1 MHFPLIFNILGW
13 LLTGFGLTMF
23 IPAMISAFSGGTA
36 VDSFVVGGCMTIFF
50 GVMFVFMTSGSG
62 KILSHRDA
70 FLMTFLAWFAL
81 SFFGAFPFYNAQVVP
96 SFIDAFFESMSG
108 LTTTGAS
115 VMSGLDKVDH
125 GILFWRALLQWL
137 GGMGVVVLA
146 TAIIPFLGVGG
157 MQLYKAEMPGV
168 EKDKL
173 QPRLKETASL
183 LWSVYLVLTVV
194 CALLYKYGGMSGF
207 DAICHAFTTVA
218 TGGYSTHDA
227 SIGFYDSPFIEAVC
241 IAFMIIGAVN
251 FSLHFMFISKRNL
264 SVYYKN
270 TEFRVFMLILFSAI
284 FFLAYQITGLEDGY
298 GTYEESLRHTLFNV
312 TSIMTTT
319 GYATQDYNA
328 WPLIVPMFAMILMFI
343 GGCSGSTAGGM
354 KVLRIMLISKQGMRE
369 IRKMI
374 HPHALI
380 NLKLGG
386 RNVSDRV
393 VQAVWSFAGLYIIS
407 FMTISAILSLHDG
420 LDLITA
426 FSAAAATITGLG
438 PALGELGPAS
448 NYGHLQADAKLL
460 LCFSMLLGRLE
471 LFTLLIILT
480 PEYWRK

>member
-1 MHFPLIFNILGW
+1 MA
-13 LLTGFGLTMF
+13 FGCTMF
-23 IPAMISAFSGGTA
+23 FPAAISYFSGGTA
-36 VDSFVVGGCMTIFF
+36 FDSFIVSAVLTMFF
-50 GVMFVFMTSGSG
+50 GAMFTLMTVGSA

-81 SFFGAFPFYNAQVVP
+81 SLFGGVP
-96 SFIDAFFESMSG
+96 LYSSGAVPTFVDGFFESVSG

-115 VMSGLDKVDH
+115 VMLNLNEADH
-125 GILFWRALLQWL
+125 GVLFWRALLQWL

-183 LWSVYLVLTVV
+183 LWGVYFLLTLT
-194 CALLYKYGGMSGF
+194 CGILYYYGGMTSF

-218 TGGYSTHDA
+218 TGGYSNHDT
-227 SIGFYDSPFIEAVC
+227 SIGYFNSPFIEGVC

-251 FSLHFMFISKRNL
+251 FSLHFMFLSKRNIF
-264 SVYYKN
+264 VYLKDIELRMFL
-270 TEFRVFMLILFSAI
+270 TILFIAI
-284 FFLAYQITGLEDGY
+284 FFLAYKITGLENGY
-298 GTYEESLRHTLFNV
+298 STYGESLRHTFFNI
-312 TSIMTTT
+312 TAIMTTT
-319 GYATQDYNA
+319 GYATQDYA
-328 WPLIVPMFAMILMFI
+328 SWPLAVPMAAMILMFI

-354 KVLRIMLISKQGMRE
+354 KVLRIMLISKQGLRE
-369 IRKMI
+369 LFKMI
-374 HPHALI
+374 HPHAIVHLR
-380 NLKLGG
+380 LGG
-386 RNVSDRV
+386 RTVSDKV
-393 VQAVWSFAGLYIIS
+393 VQAVWSFAGLYILS
-407 FMTISAILSLHDG
+407 FITIAAVLSLYNE

-438 PALGELGPAS
+438 PALGELGPTS
-448 NYGHLQADAKLL
+448 SYGALEPGAKLL

-471 LFTLLIILT
+471 LFTLLILLM
-480 PEYWRK
+480 PEFWKK

>member
-13 LLTGFGLTMF
+13 LLTAFGLTMF
-23 IPAMISAFSGGTA
+23 VPALISAFSAGTA
-36 VDSFVVGGCMTIFF
+36 VDGFVVSGCMTIFF

-81 SFFGAFPFYNAQVVP
+81 SLFGALPLYNEHVVP
-96 SFIDAFFESMSG
+96 TFADAFFESVSG

-115 VMSGLDKVDH
+115 VMSGLDEMDH

-183 LWSVYLVLTVV
+183 LWGVYLVLTLM
-194 CALLYKYGGMSGF
+194 CATLYKYGGMSGF

-227 SIGFYDSPFIEAVC
+227 SMGYFDSPFIEAVC
-241 IAFMIIGAVN
+241 VAFMIIGAVN
-251 FSLHFMFISKRNL
+251 FSLHFLFITKRNFN
-264 SVYYKN
+264 VYYKN
-270 TEFRVFMLILFSAI
+270 IEFKVFIFILCAAI
-284 FFLAYQITGLEDGY
+284 FFLAYKITGQETGY
-298 GTYEESLRHTLFNV
+298 ETYSESLRHTLFNV

-319 GYATQDYNA
+319 GYATQDYSA
-328 WPLIVPMFAMILMFI
+328 WPLIVPMAAMILMFI

-354 KVLRIMLISKQGMRE
+354 KVLRIMLISKQGLRE
-369 IRKMI
+369 IKKMI
-374 HPHALI
+374 HPHAI
-380 NLKLGG
+380 VHLKLGG
-386 RNVSDRV
+386 RNVNDKI

-407 FMTISAILSLHDG
+407 FITISAFLSLHDG
-420 LDLITA
+420 LDLVTA

-438 PALGELGPAS
+438 PALGELGPAD
-448 NYGHLQADAKLL
+448 NYGHLQANAKYL

-480 PEYWRK
+480 PEYWKK

>member
-13 LLTGFGLTMF
+13 LLTAFGLTMF
-23 IPAMISAFSGGTA
+23 VPAIISAFSQGMA
-36 VDSFVVGGCMTIFF
+36 VDSFVVSGCITIFF
-50 GVMFVFMTSGSG
+50 GVMFVFMTAGSH

-81 SFFGAFPFYNAQVVP
+81 SLFGSFPLYYAEVVP
-96 SFIDAFFESMSG
+96 TFADAFFESVSG

-115 VMSGLDKVDH
+115 VMSGLDKMDY

-183 LWSVYLVLTVV
+183 LWGVYMILTLA
-194 CALLYKYGGMSGF
+194 CATLYKYGGMSGF

-218 TGGYSTHDA
+218 TGGYSNHDA
-227 SIGFYDSPFIEAVC
+227 SMGYFDSPFIEGVC
-241 IAFMIIGAVN
+241 IAFMLLGAFN
-251 FSLHFMFISKRNL
+251 FGLHFLFLQRRSFK
-264 SVYYKN
+264 VYYKN
-270 TEFRVFMLILFSAI
+270 TELRLFFAILAGIILIVAVRL
-284 FFLAYQITGLEDGY
+284 TGAETGY
-298 GTYEESLRHTLFNV
+298 ETFGESLRHTMFNFTAV
-312 TSIMTTT
+312 MTTT
-319 GYATQDYNA
+319 GYATQDYSQ
-328 WPLIVPMFAMILMFI
+328 WPLVASMLVMVLMFI

-369 IRKMI
+369 LKKMI
-374 HPHALI
+374 HPHAI
-380 NLKLGG
+380 VHLKLGG
-386 RNVSDRV
+386 RHVHDKI

-407 FMTISAILSLHDG
+407 FIVIASALSLHDG
-420 LDLITA
+420 LDLVTA

-438 PALGELGPAS
+438 PALGDLGPAS
-448 NYGHLQADAKLL
+448 NYGGLQEQAKYL

-471 LFTLLIILT
+471 LFTLLVILT
-480 PEYWRK
+480 PDYWRK

>member
-13 LLTGFGLTMF
+13 LLTSFGVTMF
-23 IPAMISAFSGGTA
+23 LPAVISYLSNGTA
-36 VDSFVVGGCMTIFF
+36 YSSFIVSGLVTIFC
-50 GVMFVFMTSGSG
+50 GVIFVLMTVGSG
-62 KILSHRDA
+62 KQLSHRDA
-70 FLMTFLAWFAL
+70 FLMTFLAWFSL
-81 SFFGAFPFYNAQVVP
+81 SLFGGLPLYSSGVVP
-96 SFIDAFFESMSG
+96 TFVDAFFESVSG

-115 VMSGLDKVDH
+115 VMSGLDKIDH

-173 QPRLKETASL
+173 QPRLKETALL
-183 LWSVYLVLTVV
+183 LWSVYFLFTVI
-194 CALLYKYGGMSGF
+194 CAALYQYGGMTIF

-227 SIGFYDSPFIEAVC
+227 SIGFYDSPFIEGVAV
-241 IAFMIIGAVN
+241 AFMIIGALN
-251 FSLHFMFISKRNL
+251 FALHFSFFSKRSL
-264 SVYYKN
+264 MVYFKDV
-270 TEFRVFMLILFSAI
+270 EFRMFMLILFSAI
-284 FFLAYQITGLEDGY
+284 FFLAYQITGLEGGY
-298 GTYEESLRHTLFNV
+298 GTYNESLRHTFFNI
-312 TSIMTTT
+312 TAIMTTT
-319 GYATQDYNA
+319 GYATQDYSA

-354 KVLRIMLISKQGMRE
+354 KMLRILLVSKQGYRE
-369 IRKMI
+369 LFKMI
-374 HPHALI
+374 HPHAI
-380 NLKLGG
+380 VHLKLGG
-386 RNVSDRV
+386 RTINDKI

-407 FMTISAILSLHDG
+407 FITISALLSFYSN
-420 LDLITA
+420 LDLVTA

-438 PALGELGPAS
+438 PALGDLGPSS
-448 NYGHLQADAKLL
+448 NYAHLFEGQKLI

-471 LFTLLIILT
+471 LFTLLILLM
-480 PEYWRK
+480 PEFWKK

>member
-13 LLTGFGLTMF
+13 LLTAFGLTMF
-23 IPAMISAFSGGTA
+23 IPALISAFSTGMA
-36 VDSFVVGGCMTIFF
+36 VDSFVVSGCITIFF

-81 SFFGAFPFYNAQVVP
+81 SLFGAFPLINAHVVP
-96 SFIDAFFESMSG
+96 TFADAFFESVSG

-115 VMSGLDKVDH
+115 VMSGLDTMDH

-183 LWSVYLVLTVV
+183 LWGVYLVLTLL
-194 CALLYKYGGMSGF
+194 CATLYKYGGMSGF

-227 SIGFYDSPFIEAVC
+227 SMGYFDSPFIEVVC
-241 IAFMIIGAVN
+241 VAFMIIGAVN
-251 FSLHFMFISKRNL
+251 FGLHFLFISKRSF

-270 TEFRVFMLILFSAI
+270 IEFKVFAFILLSAI
-284 FFLAYQITGLEDGY
+284 FFLAYKITGQEGGY
-298 GTYEESLRHTLFNV
+298 ETYSESLRHTIFNV

-319 GYATQDYNA
+319 GYATQDYSM
-328 WPLIVPMFAMILMFI
+328 WPLVVPMAAMILMFI

-354 KVLRIMLISKQGMRE
+354 KVLRIMLISKQGLRE
-369 IRKMI
+369 IKKMI
-374 HPHALI
+374 HPHAI
-380 NLKLGG
+380 VHLKLGG
-386 RNVSDRV
+386 RNVNDKI

-407 FMTISAILSLHDG
+407 FMTISAFLSLHDG
-420 LDLITA
+420 LDLVTA

-438 PALGELGPAS
+438 PALGDLGPAS
-448 NYGHLQADAKLL
+448 NYGHLQDNAKYL

-480 PEYWRK
+480 PEYWKK